1 MKADI
6 LRRAEEISDS
16 ESEEDDAGGGRDK
29 GKAIAFEEEL
39 DEEGAIKVRD
49 GDMSE
54 EELEGTDGEEE
65 RGAQVSLCLDA
76 CAASRAR
83 TLTPSIVDSSE
94 SRDHPGIGV
103 HSGFKAVR

>member
-1 MKADI
+1 MEDRSFIEQMKADI

-54 EELEGTDGEEE
+54 EEPEGTDGEEE
-65 RGAQVSLCLDA
+65 RGAEVSSL
-76 CAASRAR
+76 S
-83 TLTPSIVDSSE
+83 
-94 SRDHPGIGV
+94 
-103 HSGFKAVR
+103 